1 MVTQQL
7 LDYLKQQTL
16 LGKSKEDIVSTLRA
30 AGWQVQDINQAFA
43 NTTSG
48 VPLPVSAEFPN
59 SRQILKESWAIY
71 KNLFKTLIAILLIPT
86 ASYLLFII
94 LGVII
99 TFIAPGTLKYG
110 TVSIMPWTIAGIILT
125 IIAIGLLIYVYI
137 WATAAQ
143 LFAIKDQAE
152 GINWQ
157 EAFKRSKGKIWVFF
171 GTSLLS
177 GLAILG
183 GFILFIIP
191 GIIFGLWFSQSP
203 YIVIEEGLSGS
214 AALKRSKYYIKG
226 RVGQVFGKFFYIG
239 IVTIALYIGL
249 GIVLAIFG
257 SLTNIKYDDLSWI
270 SSIFSLIWTPLIT
283 VYSYQIYKYCK
294 ATRS

>member
-7 LDYLKQQTL
+7 LDYIKQQTL
-16 LGKSKEDIVSTLRA
+16 LGKSNEDIVSTLRA
-30 AGWQVQDINQAFA
+30 AGWQEQDINRAFA

-71 KNLFKTLIAILLIPT
+71 KNRYKTLIGINLIPALSVIVLGLIFGIFAVVGKISTTHLSGFKEAALILLGLI
-86 ASYLLFII
+86 ALL
-94 LGVII
+94 VII
-99 TFIAPGTLKYG
+99 
-110 TVSIMPWTIAGIILT
+110 
-125 IIAIGLLIYVYI
+125 YI
-137 WATAAQ
+137 CVWATVAQ
-143 LFAIKDQAE
+143 LYAIKDQTE
-152 GINWQ
+152 RIGWQ

-171 GTSLLS
+171 GTGLLS

-203 YIVIEEGLSGS
+203 YIVIEEGLAGS
-214 AALKRSKYYIKG
+214 AALKRSKFYVKG
-226 RVGQVFGKFFYIG
+226 RIGQIFGKLFYIG
-239 IVTIALYIGL
+239 FVTVALYVAL

-257 SLTNIKYDDLSWI
+257 SLAGIKYDNLSWI
-270 SSIFSLIWTPLIT
+270 SNIFSIIWTPVVT
-283 VYSYQIYKYCK
+283 VYGYLIYKYAK
-294 ATRS
+294 QTRP